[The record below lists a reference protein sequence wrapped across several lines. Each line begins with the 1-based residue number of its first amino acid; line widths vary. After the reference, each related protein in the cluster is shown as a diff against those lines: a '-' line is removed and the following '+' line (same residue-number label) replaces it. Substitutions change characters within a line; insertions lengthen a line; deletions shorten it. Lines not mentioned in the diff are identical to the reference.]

1 MHKNPKNFEERL
13 DRFKYALYAVTDSNI
28 CGVDSLE
35 AQVEAAIQGGASMIQ
50 IREKGIGFD
59 DYVTRALSLKE
70 ITSRYGIPLIV
81 NDDVNV
87 AKAVD
92 ATGVHVGQSDMACL
106 EARRYLGPKALIGVS
121 VSDVEQAIKAEREG
135 ADYLGVGAVFPT
147 GTKADAQQVSHDM
160 LKRITQAVRIPV
172 VAIGGIGHNNIEQF
186 EGSGL
191 AGVSVVSSIFGSG
204 EALRTKE
211 DTKRLLRMTQEVLGL
226 KINHVK
232 TVLTIA
238 GSDCSGGAGIQA
250 DLKTIAAHGLYGM
263 SVLTALTAQNTC
275 GVSAVHEVPTD
286 FVNAQLQSIF
296 SDIKLDAIKI
306 GMVSSE
312 AIIST
317 IAAQLNMY
325 LKAHPNVQ
333 VVIDPV
339 MVATSGSK
347 LISEGALSSLKSQLL
362 PLATLITP
370 NIHEA
375 EILSDRK
382 ITTKDD
388 MIMAAQVISQFY
400 KGDILIKGGHLKN
413 CSDDL
418 LYFGDTNLGDT
429 NLVDTNLGD
438 TILDNPYI
446 WFEQTRLETQN
457 THGTGCTLSSA
468 LACSLAEGVS
478 VQTGV
483 KRAKAYV
490 TGALYT
496 GLELGKGNGPLH
508 HGW

>member
-1 MHKNPKNFEERL
+1 MPNNPNNFEERL
-13 DRFKYALYAVTDSNI
+13 DRFKYALYAITDRNI
-28 CGVDSLE
+28 CGEDSLE
-35 AQVEAAIQGGASMIQ
+35 AQVEAAIQGGASMVQ

-59 DYVTRALSLKE
+59 DYVTRALALKE
-70 ITSRYGIPLIV
+70 ITSRYGVPLII
-81 NDDVNV
+81 NDDVKV

-147 GTKADAQQVSHDM
+147 GTKADAKQVSHDM
-160 LKRITQAVRIPV
+160 VKRITQAVRIPV
-172 VAIGGIGHNNIEQF
+172 VAIGGIGHNNIDQLA
-186 EGSGL
+186 GTGL
-191 AGVSVVSSIFGSG
+191 AGVSVVSSIFASG
-204 EALRTKE
+204 KAFRTKE
-211 DTKRLLRMTQEVLGL
+211 DTRRLLSMTQEVLGL
-226 KINHVK
+226 KIKSVK

-275 GVSAVHEVPTD
+275 GVSAVHEVPAD
-286 FVNAQLQSIF
+286 FVNAQLQAIF
-296 SDIKLDAIKI
+296 NDIKPDAIKI
-306 GMVSSE
+306 GMVSSG
-312 AIIST
+312 AIIRA
-317 IAAQLNMY
+317 IAVQLKTF
-325 LKAHPNVQ
+325 LKMHSNVQ

-347 LISEGALSSLKSQLL
+347 LISDGALASLKSQLL

-370 NIHEA
+370 NIYEA
-375 EILSDRK
+375 ELLSDSK
-382 ITTKDD
+382 ITTKED
-388 MIMAAQVISQFY
+388 MINATEAISQFY
-400 KGDILIKGGHLKN
+400 KGNTLIKGGHLET

-418 LYFGDTNLGDT
+418 LYLGDSHF
-429 NLVDTNLGD
+429 VDTNFID
-438 TILDNPYI
+438 QPNRII
-446 WFEQTRLETQN
+446 WFEQKRLETQN

-468 LACSLAEGVS
+468 LACSLAEGIS
-478 VQTGV
+478 VQSGV

>member
-1 MHKNPKNFEERL
+1 MAMNPKNFEERL
-13 DRFKYALYAVTDSNI
+13 DRFKYALYAVTDRNI
-28 CGVDSLE
+28 CGIDSME
-35 AQVEAAIQGGASMIQ
+35 SQVEAAIQGGASMIQ
-50 IREKGIGFD
+50 IREKGISFD
-59 DYVTRALSLKE
+59 DYVTRALALKE
-70 ITSRYGIPLIV
+70 ITSRYGIPLII

-106 EARRYLGPKALIGVS
+106 EARNYLGPKALIGVS

-147 GTKADAQQVSHDM
+147 GTKADAKQVSHDM

-172 VAIGGIGHNNIEQF
+172 VAIGGIGHNNIEQLA
-186 EGSGL
+186 GTGL
-191 AGVSVVSSIFGSG
+191 AGISVVSSIFGSG

-211 DTKRLLRMTQEVLGL
+211 DTKRLLSMTQKVLGL
-226 KINHVK
+226 KIDKVK

-263 SVLTALTAQNTC
+263 SVITALTAQNTC
-275 GVSAVHEVPTD
+275 GVSAVHEVPAD

-296 SDIKLDAIKI
+296 NDIKPDAIKI
-306 GMVSSE
+306 GMVSSV
-312 AIIST
+312 AIISA
-317 IAAQLNMY
+317 IASQLSAY
-325 LKAHPNVQ
+325 RKSHPNVQ

-347 LISEGALSSLKSQLL
+347 LISDGALSTLKSQLL

-382 ITTKDD
+382 INTKDD
-388 MIMAAQVISQFY
+388 MIIAAQAISHYY
-400 KGDILIKGGHLKN
+400 KGDILIKGGHLES

-418 LYFGDTNLGDT
+418 LYFGDTTFSNI
-429 NLVDTNLGD
+429 NLVDTNL
-438 TILDNPYI
+438 DNPFI
-446 WFEQTRLETQN
+446 WYKQKRLETQN

-468 LACSLAEGVS
+468 LACSLANGFS

-483 KRAKAYV
+483 KHAKAYV

>member
-1 MHKNPKNFEERL
+1 MPNNPTNFEARL
-13 DRFKYALYAVTDSNI
+13 DRFKYALYAVTDRTI
-28 CGVDSLE
+28 CGTDSLE
-35 AQVEAAIQGGASMIQ
+35 AQVEAAIQGGASMVQ
-50 IREKGIGFD
+50 IREKGVGFD
-59 DYVTRALSLKE
+59 DYVTRALALKE
-70 ITSRYGIPLIV
+70 ITSRYGVPLIV

-87 AKAVD
+87 AKAID

-147 GTKADAQQVSHDM
+147 GTKADAQQVSHNM

-172 VAIGGIGHNNIEQF
+172 VAIGGIGHDNIEQLA
-186 EGSGL
+186 GTGL

-211 DTKRLLRMTQEVLGL
+211 DTKRLLSMTQEFLGL
-226 KINHVK
+226 KMNRVK
-232 TVLTIA
+232 AVLTIA

-263 SVLTALTAQNTC
+263 SVITALTAQNTC
-275 GVSAVHEVPTD
+275 GVSAVHEVPAD
-286 FVNAQLQSIF
+286 FVNAQLKAIF
-296 SDIKLDAIKI
+296 DDIKPDAIKI

-312 AIIST
+312 AIIS
-317 IAAQLNMY
+317 AVASQLTTFR
-325 LKAHPNVQ
+325 KSHPNVQ

-347 LISEGALSSLKSQLL
+347 LISDGALSSLKSQLL

-382 ITTKDD
+382 ITTKQD
-388 MIMAAQVISQFY
+388 MIMAAQAISQY
-400 KGDILIKGGHLKN
+400 YEGDILIKGGHLDN

-418 LYFGDTNLGDT
+418 LYFGDTTISN
-429 NLVDTNLGD
+429 TNLGD
-438 TILDNPYI
+438 PYI
-446 WFEQTRLETQN
+446 WFEQKRLETQN

-468 LACSLAEGVS
+468 LACSLANGVS

-483 KRAKAYV
+483 KQAKAYV

>member
-1 MHKNPKNFEERL
+1 MDTNPKNFEERL
-13 DRFKYALYAVTDSNI
+13 ARYKYVLYAVTDRKI
-28 CGVDSLE
+28 CGIDSLE
-35 AQVEAAIQGGASMIQ
+35 AQVEAAIQGGASMVQ
-50 IREKGIGFD
+50 IREKGIDFD
-59 DYVTRALSLKE
+59 EYVTRALALKE
-70 ITSRYGIPLIV
+70 ITSRYDIPLII

-87 AKAVD
+87 AKAVA

-121 VSDVEQAIKAEREG
+121 VSDVEQAIKAERDG

-147 GTKADAQQVSHDM
+147 GTKADAKQISHDM

-172 VAIGGIGHNNIEQF
+172 VAIGGIGHNNIEQLADT
-186 EGSGL
+186 GL

-211 DTKRLLRMTQEVLGL
+211 DTRRLLNMTQEVLGL
-226 KINHVK
+226 KIKSVK

-263 SVLTALTAQNTC
+263 SVITALTAQNTC
-275 GVSAVHEVPTD
+275 GVSAVHEVPAD
-286 FVNAQLQSIF
+286 FVNEQLQAIF
-296 SDIKLDAIKI
+296 NDIKPDAIKI

-312 AIIST
+312 AIISA
-317 IAAQLNMY
+317 IATQLKTF
-325 LKAHPNVQ
+325 LKTHPNVQ

-347 LISEGALSSLKSQLL
+347 LISDGALATLKSQLL

-370 NIHEA
+370 NIYEA
-375 EILSDRK
+375 EILSDSK
-382 ITTKDD
+382 ITTKED
-388 MIMAAQVISQFY
+388 MINAAEDITQFY
-400 KGDILIKGGHLKN
+400 KGNILIKGGHLET

-418 LYFGDTNLGDT
+418 LYLDDSHFGDTNFIDYP
-429 NLVDTNLGD
+429 DRF
-438 TILDNPYI
+438 I
-446 WFEQTRLETQN
+446 WFEQKRLETQN

-468 LACSLAEGVS
+468 LACSLAEGIS

>member
-1 MHKNPKNFEERL
+1 MDKNPKNFEARL
-13 DRFKYALYAVTDSNI
+13 DRFKYALYAVTDRNI
-28 CGVDSLE
+28 CGIDSLE
-35 AQVEAAIQGGASMIQ
+35 SQVEAAIQGGASMVQ

-59 DYVTRALSLKE
+59 DYVTCALAIKE
-70 ITSRYGIPLIV
+70 ITSRYGIPLII

-147 GTKADAQQVSHDM
+147 GTKTDAKQVSHDM

-172 VAIGGIGHNNIEQF
+172 VAIGGIGHNNIEQLA
-186 EGSGL
+186 GTGL

-211 DTKRLLRMTQEVLGL
+211 DTKRLLSLAQNVLGL
-226 KINHVK
+226 KTNSVK

-275 GVSAVHEVPTD
+275 GVSDVHEVPAD
-286 FVNAQLQSIF
+286 FVKAQLQAIF
-296 SDIKLDAIKI
+296 NDIKPDAIKI

-312 AIIST
+312 AIISA
-317 IAAQLNMY
+317 IAAQLITF
-325 LKAHPNVQ
+325 LKSNQNVK

-339 MVATSGSK
+339 MVSTSGSK
-347 LISEGALSSLKSQLL
+347 LISEGALTSLKNQLL

-375 EILSDRK
+375 EILSDLK
-382 ITTKDD
+382 ITTKED
-388 MIMAAQVISQFY
+388 MIDAAVAISHY
-400 KGDILIKGGHLKN
+400 YNGDILIKGGHLEN

-418 LYFGDTNLGDT
+418 LFIGNTIPDTDSWNTAVLPHERI
-429 NLVDTNLGD
+429 V
-438 TILDNPYI
+438 
-446 WFEQTRLETQN
+446 WFEQKRLETQN

-468 LACSLAEGVS
+468 LACSLANGLS